1 MSTKILVC
9 RWDPYILSALR
20 AEGAEVALLFDTFEA
35 AHFHVDEEVLKTL
48 PYVFRINSFDDMD
61 ELGQVATE
69 LKGDGWIP
77 DRVVSLSEFSQYGAG
92 YLAQLL
98 GCPQPTLEMALRT
111 RDKRAMKQAV
121 RAAGVAVTDFVP
133 LRTSEVA
140 RGVRRTADELGFPV
154 VVKPAAGLGTLGTSW
169 VHSEEA
175 LSTLLQEA
183 GGDNTEHFL
192 LAEKPVRGDE
202 FHVDAIWVD
211 GVCKALGVMR
221 YLRPR
226 LAIETAGVGN
236 GSVLLPR
243 EEWAEL
249 YADVED
255 MHRRV
260 NGALGIRDGITHLE
274 FFKEPGERR
283 IVFSEIASRFAGG
296 GITQT
301 WRALGDDL
309 RIAWIKS
316 VVDPGRAAP
325 YADGEPSRYVGWINL
340 APSEEGKIVA
350 EPSQAD
356 IDAFDYVLETVRQH
370 GVGDEYGEP
379 HPSAWCLFLIYG
391 ADSLEQFEERGQELE
406 KALNGGFRTE
416 RADA

>member
-1 MSTKILVC
+1 MPTRVLVC
-9 RWDPYILSALR
+9 RWDPYILEALR

-61 ELGQVATE
+61 ELGQVATQ
-69 LKGDGWIP
+69 LRIDGWVP

-98 GCPQPTLEMALRT
+98 GCAQPTLEMALHT

-121 RAAGVAVTDFVP
+121 RAAGVTCTDFVS

-140 RGVRRTADELGFPV
+140 ESVRRTATEIGFPA
-154 VVKPAAGLGTLGTSW
+154 VVKPCAGLGTLGTSW
-169 VHSEEA
+169 VHSEEE
-175 LSTLLQEA
+175 LTKLLTDLGA
-183 GGDNTEHFL
+183 DRTEHFL
-192 LAEKPVRGDE
+192 MAERPVCGDE

-211 GVCKALGVMR
+211 GRSTVLGIMR

-226 LAIETAGVGN
+226 LAIETAGEHN

-249 YADVED
+249 YADVEEA
-255 MHRRV
+255 HRRV
-260 NGALGIRDGITHLE
+260 NDALGIREGITHLE
-274 FFKEPGERR
+274 FFKRPGKREV
-283 IVFSEIASRFAGG
+283 VFSEIASRFAGG
-296 GITQT
+296 GITAT
-301 WRALGDDL
+301 YRALGEDL

-316 VVDPGRAAP
+316 VVDPGRPAP

-340 APSEEGKIVA
+340 APSEAGRIAA
-350 EPSQAD
+350 EPTQAE
-356 IDAFDYVLETVRQH
+356 IDAFDYVLETVRPH
-370 GVGDEYGEP
+370 GVGDDFSDP
-379 HPSAWCLFLIYG
+379 HPSAWCLHLIYG
-391 ADSLEQFEERGQELE
+391 ADSLEQFEERGRELE
-406 KALNGGFRTE
+406 KALNGSFRTE
-416 RADA
+416 PSDA